1 VTVTTETPTSDLD
14 LYSDDSVIAPY
25 DNYRVL
31 RELGPAVWLSRYQ
44 VWAMARHAEIYAALH
59 DHETFSSGSGVGLS
73 EELNRVMAGGTI
85 ASDPPEHD
93 AIRRV
98 IGRQL
103 TPKALRQHQ
112 QHVQRKAAALVDEL
126 VERRSF
132 DAVPEFAQRF
142 PVGLVPDL
150 LGWPEGETG
159 NLLQW
164 AAAGFNALGPMNERT
179 MAGFPVLE
187 NLWKFLD
194 QLATSRDL
202 RADTWGANL
211 VAAVDAGEVPAEKLP
226 VLLGD
231 FLVPSLDTTVSAL
244 ASAIWLFGTNPDQW
258 RRLRADPS
266 LIPAAFNEVVRYET
280 PARGFCRLVTR
291 DHELPGGVRLTAGS
305 RVFLLYASGN
315 RDERVFA
322 DPDAFDITRPNVAA
336 HLAFGHGI
344 HGCVGQGLARMEAH
358 ALLKELV
365 ARVDRIEV
373 AEPVWR
379 RHNTI
384 RGIAELSTT
393 LHPAGGSDAHNR

>member
-1 VTVTTETPTSDLD
+1 MTVTTETPTSDLD
-14 LYSDDSVIAPY
+14 LYSDESVIAPY
-25 DNYRVL
+25 DNYRQL
-31 RELGPAVWLSRYQ
+31 RESGPAVWLSRYQ
-44 VWAMARHAEIYAALH
+44 VWALARHAEIYAALH

-73 EELNRVMAGGTI
+73 EELNKVMAGGTI

-93 AIRRV
+93 QIRRV

-103 TPKALRQHQ
+103 TPKALRHHQ
-112 QHVQRKAAALVDEL
+112 EHVRHRAAVLVHEL

-142 PVGLVPDL
+142 PVSLVPDL
-150 LGWPEGETG
+150 LGWPEDETG
-159 NLLQW
+159 KLLEW
-164 AAAGFNALGPMNERT
+164 AGAGFNALGPMNERT
-179 MAGFPVLE
+179 MAGFPVLKG
-187 NLWKFLD
+187 LWEFLD
-194 QLATSRDL
+194 QLAVSRNL

-211 VAAVDAGEVPAEKLP
+211 VAAVDAGEVPAAKLP

-244 ASAIWLFGTNPDQW
+244 ASAIWLFGTHPEQW
-258 RRLRADPS
+258 QRVRADPS
-266 LIPAAFNEVVRYET
+266 LIPAAFNEIVRYET

-305 RVFLLYASGN
+305 RVFLLFASAN
-315 RDERVFA
+315 RDERVFPE
-322 DPDAFDITRPNVAA
+322 PDTFDVTRPNVAM

-358 ALLKELV
+358 ALLAELA
-365 ARVDRIEV
+365 ARVEHIEV
-373 AEPVWR
+373 GPPVWR

-384 RGIAELSTT
+384 RGLAELPTT
-393 LHPAGGSDAHNR
+393 LHS